1 MSKNVSSY
9 LILNEII
16 DSEERE
22 VYEYSFEL
30 LLSATFSLI
39 VLIGIAI
46 TTGTMFFTILYLI
59 GFIPLRLVAGGYHAK
74 NHFRCFLILM
84 FVYSLFL
91 LTTFILSSMQ
101 MTIVSLINIAVSILL
116 VILFAPSEDKNK
128 PTSHEEIVLFKRRS
142 RFLIIGYAVF
152 ICALIIL
159 VHDIKISYSIT
170 MGVFTV
176 SVSLLA
182 NYIKRKYN
190 AQRGG

>member
-1 MSKNVSSY
+1 MITRMSKNVSSY

-142 RFLIIGYAVF
+142 RFLTTRF
-152 ICALIIL
+152 CL
-159 VHDIKISYSIT
+159 
-170 MGVFTV
+170 
-176 SVSLLA
+176 
-182 NYIKRKYN
+182 
-190 AQRGG
+190 